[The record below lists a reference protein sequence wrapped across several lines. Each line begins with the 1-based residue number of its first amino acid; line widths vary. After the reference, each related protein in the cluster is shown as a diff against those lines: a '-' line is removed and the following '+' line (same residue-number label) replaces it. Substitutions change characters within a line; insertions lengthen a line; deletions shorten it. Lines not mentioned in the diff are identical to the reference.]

1 MRTRCFRRGM
11 AILVLSIVFSAAHGF
26 AQQRPSSSD
35 ARTFAKRAH
44 RLATSATRLDEFTES
59 LRVCQRSLA
68 AHPAAATRAYVEQ
81 LASWI
86 YNKRG
91 EQLVQLAEDVVER
104 DAQRAAKYKR
114 AAVGDF
120 DLAVRLDK
128 TNWQSRY
135 NRAVSVA
142 VLGKYQQALDDL
154 DVVIQERPRHKNA
167 RFNRAEI
174 LFQLGK
180 FQQAVDSY
188 SQAIELDPRDAAA
201 HSGRGLAYLELGD
214 FDKTLLDLNTVVR
227 LDPDNA
233 EAYVD
238 RADLYATI
246 ANWERAAGDYRVAI
260 SLNNQLPWAYQNVA
274 WLMATCPDKRFR
286 NASLAV
292 RAAKRAIELGGSDFR
307 RLDTLAAALAS
318 AGNFAQATES
328 VKKAISSAP
337 EEEVA
342 ELEQRWRL
350 YQSQRPFRD
359 VVDSPV
365 RLASAEETE

>member
-1 MRTRCFRRGM
+1 M

-26 AQQRPSSSD
+26 AQQRQSTSE
-35 ARTFAKRAH
+35 ALTIAKRAH
-44 RLATSATRLDEFTES
+44 RLASSATTLDEFTES
-59 LRVCQRSLA
+59 LRVCKQSLA
-68 AHPAAATRAYVEQ
+68 ANPTAKTRVYVEQ

-91 EQLVQLAEDVVER
+91 EQLVQLAEDIVEQ
-104 DAQRAAKYKR
+104 DAQRAAKYER
-114 AAVGDF
+114 AATGDF

-154 DVVIQERPRHKNA
+154 DFVIQERPRHKNA

-180 FQQAVDSY
+180 FQQAVDFY

-214 FDKTLLDLNTVVR
+214 FDKALLDLNTVLR
-227 LDPDNA
+227 LDSDNP

-246 ANWERAAGDYRVAI
+246 GNWERAAGDYRVAI
-260 SLNNQLPWAYQNVA
+260 GLNNQLPGAYQNVA

-286 NASLAV
+286 NASKAI
-292 RAAKRAIELGGSDFR
+292 RAANKAIELGGSDYR

-318 AGNFAQATES
+318 AGHFAQATAT

-337 EEEVA
+337 AEEVTDLVA
-342 ELEQRWRL
+342 RRAL
-350 YQSQRPFRD
+350 YQSHRPFRD
-359 VVDSPV
+359 ALDSQV
-365 RLASAEETE
+365 RLASAEDTE